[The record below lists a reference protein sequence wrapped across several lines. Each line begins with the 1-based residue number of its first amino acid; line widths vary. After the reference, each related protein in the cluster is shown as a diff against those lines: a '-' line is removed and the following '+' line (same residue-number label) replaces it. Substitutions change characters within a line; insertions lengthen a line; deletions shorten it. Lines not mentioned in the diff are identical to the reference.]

1 MDPVPLE
8 ILERWCDGTL
18 LSGNPEQQVSAI
30 CSDSRA
36 LKPGDLFFALRG
48 ERFDGHAFVPEAVR
62 SGALG
67 AVVDSDVGTVPEGFA
82 LLRVSDVLGALQK
95 IAGAYRQ
102 TLSLKVVAITGSNG
116 KTSTKDLTAAI
127 LQERFR
133 CTKTAGNLNNHIGV
147 PLTLLQ
153 ATSRDEVG
161 VFEIGM
167 NHPGEIAPLAALVRP
182 DVAVITNIGVAHIEY
197 MGSREAIALEKG
209 ALAEALFPEGV
220 LVLGAE
226 GDFCDA
232 LAARTAARKVFCGS
246 EHGSIRATGLEQD
259 FAGTRFLLHADDRTE
274 PVSLPVPGAHMVSN
288 ALLAVGAGLSLGLTL
303 AECAAGLAKLKLTKG
318 RLEQK
323 EIRGIRVLDDTYNAN
338 PDSMVAALHTL
349 VEMPCEGRRLA
360 VLGRMG
366 ELGAESEQGHRCVG
380 EAAGDLG
387 VDVLIAVG
395 AEAAVTA
402 QAARLRGVKTVLE
415 HSDTEAAIQTLR
427 EMAGRGDLVLVK
439 GSRSARMERVVEGLE
454 RV

>member
-1 MDPVPLE
+1 MDPVPLGT
-8 ILERWCDGTL
+8 LKRWCDGAL
-18 LSGNPEQQVSAI
+18 LSGNPEQIAAAI

-48 ERFDGHAFVPEAVR
+48 ERFDGHAFVEEAAR
-62 SGALG
+62 RGALG
-67 AVVDSDVGTVPEGFA
+67 AVVEGEVGAVPEGFA
-82 LLRVSDVLGALQK
+82 LLRVKDVLVALQQ
-95 IAGAYRQ
+95 ISGHYRQ
-102 TLSLKVVAITGSNG
+102 TLPLKVVAITGSNG

-127 LQERFR
+127 LRERFR
-133 CTKTAGNLNNHIGV
+133 CVKTAGNLNNHIGV

-153 ATSRDEVG
+153 ASAKDEVG

-167 NHPGEIAPLAALVRP
+167 SHPGEIAPLAALARP

-209 ALAEALFPEGV
+209 ALAEALPTEGV

-226 GDFCDA
+226 GDFCEA

-246 EHGSIRATGLEQD
+246 DQGRVRASGLEQD
-259 FAGTRFLLHADDRTE
+259 FSGTRFLLHADGQTA

-288 ALLAVGAGLSLGLTL
+288 ALLAVGAALSLGLTL
-303 AECAAGLAKLKLTKG
+303 AECAAGLGKLQLTKG

-323 EIRGIRVLDDTYNAN
+323 EARGIRILDDTYNAN
-338 PDSMVAALHTL
+338 PDSMVAALQTL
-349 VEMPCEGRRLA
+349 AQMPSSGRRMA

-366 ELGAESEQGHRCVG
+366 ELGAESEQGHRRVG
-380 EAAGDLG
+380 EAAGELG
-387 VDVLIAVG
+387 VDVLIVVGEEAAATAQAARTRGVNTVLEVPG
-395 AEAAVTA
+395 AEAAVLA
-402 QAARLRGVKTVLE
+402 
-415 HSDTEAAIQTLR
+415 LR
-427 EMAGRGDLVLVK
+427 ELACGGDVVLVK

>member
-8 ILERWCDGTL
+8 TLKRWCDGAL
-18 LSGNPEQQVSAI
+18 VSGNPAQTASAI
-30 CSDSRA
+30 CTDSRA

-48 ERFDGHAFVPEAVR
+48 ERFDGHAFVSEAVR
-62 SGALG
+62 RGALG
-67 AVVDSDVGTVPEGFA
+67 AVVEGDVGAVPEGFA
-82 LLRVSDVLGALQK
+82 LLRVTQVLDALQK
-95 IAGAYRQ
+95 IAGHYRQ
-102 TLSLKVVAITGSNG
+102 TLPLKVVAITGSNG
-116 KTSTKDLTAAI
+116 KTSTKDLAAAI
-127 LQERFR
+127 LRERFR
-133 CTKTAGNLNNHIGV
+133 CIKTAGNLNNHIGV

-153 ATSRDEVG
+153 ASAQDEAG

-197 MGSREAIALEKG
+197 MGSRGAIALEKG
-209 ALAEALFPEGV
+209 ALAEALPVDGV

-226 GDFCDA
+226 GEFSKA
-232 LAARTAARKVFCGS
+232 LAARTQARTVLCGFDD
-246 EHGSIRATGLEQD
+246 GRVRATGLEQD
-259 FAGTRFLLHADDRTE
+259 FAGTRFLLHADGQTA

-288 ALLAVGAGLSLGLTL
+288 ALLAVGAALSLGLTI
-303 AECAAGLAKLKLTKG
+303 AECARGLGKLELTKG

-323 EIRGIRVLDDTYNAN
+323 EARGIRVLDDTYNAN
-338 PDSMVAALHTL
+338 PDSMVAALQTL
-349 VEMPCEGRRLA
+349 VQVPSCGRRMA

-366 ELGAESEQGHRCVG
+366 ELGAESEQGHRRVG
-380 EAAGDLG
+380 EAAGELG

-395 AEAAVTA
+395 DEAAVTA
-402 QAARLRGVKTVLE
+402 QAARRRGVKTVLE
-415 HSDTEAAIQTLR
+415 VPSTEAAILTLR
-427 EMAGRGDLVLVK
+427 ELACSGDVVLVK